1 MIWTVASSSS
11 RRPLSLLAFWRPQ
24 ELSLLVGAFMLV
36 LAGMF
41 AVGRLAVFAHG
52 DVSRFVG
59 AGVKFVNPA
68 EVPEHIYVY
77 PHEGYDGQFSYR
89 LALDPTELQF
99 AQHLGIALDTPFRLQ
114 RIVYPVLGWIGAG
127 GSFAATDEALLVVN
141 VLGLGVLGL
150 LAGLLA
156 RALGRPPV
164 WGLLVAGFWG
174 FFLTIA
180 RDLTEITAAV
190 LVVGGALAW
199 VRQRYVTAGLVL
211 SLAVLSRESTVWL
224 VVGMAVPEL
233 LALMR
238 GAVRER
244 RVTVTRRMLVFLIP
258 AVAFWA
264 WQWWCWHQIGVL
276 PVISGGSANL
286 SWPFVGLVPASVG
299 WVRDLF
305 GPKPLPSLL
314 IVVQALA
321 LTAVV
326 IGAARRL
333 RRPGVD
339 PALKGAWVGAT
350 LLVVSLSDS
359 VWAGPA
365 DFRTAAELYLASA
378 ILLVAN
384 NPTPRV
390 ISLGVLATTAI
401 TGLVR
406 MFVF

>member
-1 MIWTVASSSS
+1 
-11 RRPLSLLAFWRPQ
+11 
-24 ELSLLVGAFMLV
+24 
-36 LAGMF
+36 
-41 AVGRLAVFAHG
+41 
-52 DVSRFVG
+52 
-59 AGVKFVNPA
+59 
-68 EVPEHIYVY
+68 
-77 PHEGYDGQFSYR
+77 
-89 LALDPTELQF
+89 
-99 AQHLGIALDTPFRLQ
+99 
-114 RIVYPVLGWIGAG
+114 
-127 GSFAATDEALLVVN
+127 
-141 VLGLGVLGL
+141 
-150 LAGLLA
+150 
-156 RALGRPPV
+156 
-164 WGLLVAGFWG
+164 
-174 FFLTIA
+174 
-180 RDLTEITAAV
+180 
-190 LVVGGALAW
+190 
-199 VRQRYVTAGLVL
+199 
-211 SLAVLSRESTVWL
+211 
-224 VVGMAVPEL
+224 
-233 LALMR
+233 
-238 GAVRER
+238 
-244 RVTVTRRMLVFLIP
+244 VTRRMLAFLIP